1 MLAAV
6 IELSTHGTL
15 PSTSLITSHL
25 ADGHVASGPFHT
37 AVHDLLRHL
46 EAAGHIARHTA
57 HGTHRWSPNPNRPV
71 QSHQH
76 APAHA
81 NGPSPNRQS
90 VELVVAVA
98 LTYVVVT
105 LMCFAAGYLIARLF
119 L

>member
-6 IELSTHGTL
+6 IELSTHGSL

-25 ADGHVASGPFHT
+25 ADGQLASAPFHA

-46 EAAGHIARHTA
+46 EAAGHVARQTR
-57 HGTHRWSPNPNRPV
+57 HGTHRFRPNPDRPAE
-71 QSHQH
+71 SHEH

-81 NGPSPNRQS
+81 SAPSPERRTAQ
-90 VELVVAVA
+90 LVAAVA

-105 LMCFAAGYLIARLF
+105 LACFAAGYLIARL
-119 L
+119 LL